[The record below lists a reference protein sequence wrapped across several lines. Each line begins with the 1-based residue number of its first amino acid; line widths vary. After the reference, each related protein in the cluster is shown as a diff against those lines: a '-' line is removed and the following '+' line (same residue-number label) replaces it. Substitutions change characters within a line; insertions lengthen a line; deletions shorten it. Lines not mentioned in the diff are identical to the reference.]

1 MKVLMPLV
9 ERIEADV
16 MASDLLHADDTPIRV
31 LDRSLKDRG
40 LGKGV
45 SGVVHVSGTLDAQ
58 TRDCLGL
65 SRAIGEGVGTFSD
78 TQDAYLSYHRDSVF
92 LA

>member
-1 MKVLMPLV
+1 MKVLAPLV

-40 LGKGV
+40 LGKG
-45 SGVVHVSGTLDAQ
+45 
-58 TRDCLGL
+58 
-65 SRAIGEGVGTFSD
+65 
-78 TQDAYLSYHRDSVF
+78 
-92 LA
+92 